1 MGTIHTIAMIRF
13 SPLSSLFKTLALA
26 GCLIVASSPA
36 RADDMAFS
44 AVLDKEAVAAVAD
57 KVATWQMGYFAEQPS
72 SRETSSWLNGA
83 LYVGMFDWAEA
94 AGSQTADRWL
104 YKVLDRRLWQM
115 GVYMYHADDICVGQA
130 CLDMYAKHGQKF
142 MMIPVKARADWV
154 IANRDMDPAKMRH
167 GSSRFY
173 ERWSWCDA
181 LFMAPPVYA
190 RLWRIT
196 GEDKY
201 IYFADSEYR
210 ETWKA
215 LFDQEESLFYRDASY
230 IGKKEANGEKV
241 FWGRGNGWVV
251 AGLVE
256 MLKQLPKDDQ
266 QYRPFYSD
274 LFVTIT
280 TRLLELQREDGF
292 WSASLLDPASYP
304 APETSGTGFI
314 TYAMAYGINEGLL
327 PKDKFLPAVQKG
339 WAALVSAVDADG
351 KLGWVQPVGA
361 APGKVTRESTEVYGV
376 GAFLMTAS
384 ELMRLEP

>member
-1 MGTIHTIAMIRF
+1 MMTC
-13 SPLSSLFKTLALA
+13 SSLSALAKTLALA
-26 GCLIVASSPA
+26 ACLGFASTTL
-36 RADDMAFS
+36 RAGDNAFS
-44 AVLDKEAVAAVAD
+44 PSLDRESVAAAAG
-57 KVATWQMGYFAEQPS
+57 KVATWQMGYFAGQPS

-83 LYVGMFDWAEA
+83 LYVGMFDWAET
-94 AGSQTADRWL
+94 GGGETCDRWL
-104 YKVLDRRLWQM
+104 YKILDRRLWQM

-130 CLDMYAKHGQKF
+130 CLDMYAKHKQKF

-210 ETWKA
+210 ETYKA
-215 LFDQEESLFYRDASY
+215 LFDQEENLFYRDASY
-230 IGKKEANGEKV
+230 IGKKEANGQKV

-266 QYRPFYSD
+266 KYRPFYSD

-280 TRLLELQREDGF
+280 TRLLELQRDDGF
-292 WSASLLDPASYP
+292 WSASLLDPDSYP

-327 PKDKFLPAVQKG
+327 PKDRFMPAVQKG

-351 KLGWVQPVGA
+351 RLGWVQPVGA
-361 APGKVTRESTEVYGV
+361 APDKVTRESTEVYGV
-376 GAFLMTAS
+376 GAFLMTAC
-384 ELMRLEP
+384 ELMRLER